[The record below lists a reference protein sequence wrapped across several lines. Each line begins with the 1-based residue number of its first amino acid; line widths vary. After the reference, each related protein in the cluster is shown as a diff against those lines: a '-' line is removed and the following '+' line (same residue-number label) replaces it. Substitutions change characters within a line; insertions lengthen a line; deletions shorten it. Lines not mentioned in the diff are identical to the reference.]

1 MIKNNNKMLNN
12 YQKKLNE
19 KYSRQLLLKEVGK
32 KRQEKLGKSKVAIVG
47 VGALGTVAAEL
58 LTRAGAG
65 ELILVDRDIIEE
77 SNLQRQA
84 LFTEKDVGKSKAKAA
99 EEKLNAINSEIKIK
113 PYAIHLNSENISL
126 LKNADLILDCTDNL
140 KTRFLINDFCRK
152 NKINWIYASAIRTEG
167 YVMPIFPKGPCLRCF
182 LKEANLETC
191 DTAGVL
197 NTITTS
203 IAALQVTLA
212 IKMLMGEKVEPLLYY
227 YDIWKQRFRSLKIK
241 QNPKCPTCNG
251 NYEHLTK
258 KEEPVTKFCSAGKYQ
273 ITGKKVDFKMMK
285 KRWSKL
291 GKVVDD
297 GIALRFGKIILFA
310 DGRAL
315 IEAKTEEEAR
325 SMYGKWV
332 GE

>member
-1 MIKNNNKMLNN
+1 MPHK
-12 YQKKLNE
+12 YPKKLNE
-19 KYSRQLLLKEVGK
+19 KYSRQIILKEVGK
-32 KRQEKLGKSKVAIVG
+32 KGQEKLGKSKVAIVG

-58 LTRAGAG
+58 LTRAGVG
-65 ELILVDRDIIEE
+65 KLILIDRDVVEE
-77 SNLQRQA
+77 SNLQRQM
-84 LFTEKDVGKSKAKAA
+84 LFTDKDVGKSKALIAG
-99 EEKLNAINSEIKIK
+99 EKLNAINPEVEVKS
-113 PYAIHLNSENISL
+113 YAVPLNSENISL

-152 NKINWIYASAIRTEG
+152 NKISWIYASAIRTEG
-167 YVMPIFPKGPCLRCF
+167 YVLPIFPHGACLRCF
-182 LKEANLETC
+182 LREAGLETC

-212 IKMLMGEKVEPLLYY
+212 IKILVGEKVEQKLYH
-227 YDIWKQRFRSLKIK
+227 YDLWKQRFQTLKIK
-241 QNPKCPTCNG
+241 QNSKCPTCNG
-251 NYEHLTK
+251 NYEYLTK
-258 KEEPVTKFCSAGKYQ
+258 KEEPPIKFCSSGKYQ
-273 ITGKKVDFKMMK
+273 ITGKKVNLAEIK

-325 SMYGKWV
+325 SVYGKLV